1 MAASAHRVIVNPAA
15 GGGRAGALA
24 ETVQESLRR
33 QGGDVALERTSSSE
47 HAREVA
53 GIAAR
58 AGEIAVVVGGDG
70 MVGIVADALRAV
82 PGAVMGIVPAGR
94 GNDLARALGI
104 PANPADAC
112 AVIAGGEPVAIDLGE
127 AGGRAFVG
135 IASLGF
141 DSEANRIANAA
152 PPRLGQ
158 LVYAYGALR
167 ALARWRSARFEVSLD
182 GGAGGSFSFS
192 GYTVAAANSS
202 TYGGGMLMAPGARLD
217 DGLLDVVMVGHV
229 SRLRFLANLPRVFR
243 GTHVELPEVQVHR
256 AAEVEISADRPFE
269 VYADGDP
276 LASLPVTVRALPGA
290 VRVLLAAGSRP

>member
-1 MAASAHRVIVNPAA
+1 MIVNPAA

-24 ETVQESLRR
+24 ESVQQALRSR
-33 QGGDVALERTSSSE
+33 GGEVALERTRSPE

-53 GIAAR
+53 GAAAR
-58 AGEIAVVVGGDG
+58 AGEVAVVVGGDG

-82 PGAVMGIVPAGR
+82 EGAVMGIVPAGR
-94 GNDLARALGI
+94 GNDLARALGL
-104 PANPADAC
+104 PTAPADAC
-112 AVIAGGEPVAIDLGE
+112 AVITDGEPVAIDLGE

-141 DSEANRIANAA
+141 DSEANRIANLA
-152 PPRLGQ
+152 PARLGQ

-167 ALARWRSARFEVSLD
+167 ALARWRPARFEVSLD
-182 GGAGGSFSFS
+182 GGAGGSFTFS
-192 GYTVAAANSS
+192 GYTVAAASSS

-217 DGLLDVVMVGHV
+217 DGLLDVVTVGEV

-243 GTHVELPEVQVHR
+243 GTHVQLPEVQVHR

-276 LASLPVTVRALPGA
+276 LASLPVTVRALPAA
-290 VRVLLAAGSRP
+290 VRVMLPAGSRP